1 MITEGKRHMV
11 SSEKG
16 RITLPAALENLEAF
30 KEFIVVNAEKAGLDP
45 QKTMEM
51 ELAADEILTNII
63 SYAYQGTSGDITV
76 TCSTDEQGRFVV
88 ETADAG
94 EPFDPLLANMPNVS
108 ASLEQ
113 REIGG
118 LGLFL
123 VKKMVDE
130 TRYERR
136 NARNILRLYKKV

>member
-1 MITEGKRHMV
+1 MV

-16 RITLPAALENLEAF
+16 RITLPATLENLEDF
-30 KEFIVVNAEKAGLDP
+30 KRFIVQNAEKAGLDP

-63 SYAYQGTSGDITV
+63 SYAYSGASGDITV
-76 TCSTDEQGRFVV
+76 TCGTDTEGLFVV
-88 ETADAG
+88 ETTDEG
-94 EPFDPLLANMPNVS
+94 KPFDPLQTDLPDVS

-123 VKKMVDE
+123 ARKMVDK

-136 NARNILRLYKKV
+136 FDRNILRLYKKIRSVP

>member
-1 MITEGKRHMV
+1 MV

-16 RITLPAALENLEAF
+16 RITLPATLENLEDF
-30 KEFIVVNAEKAGLDP
+30 KRFIVQNAEKAGLDP

-63 SYAYQGTSGDITV
+63 SYAYGGASGDITV
-76 TCSTDEQGRFVV
+76 TCSTDTEGLFVV
-88 ETADAG
+88 ETTDEG
-94 EPFDPLLANMPNVS
+94 KPFDPLQTDLPDVS

-123 VKKMVDE
+123 ARKMVDE

-136 NARNILRLYKKV
+136 VDRNILRLYKKIRSVPSNL

>member
-1 MITEGKRHMV
+1 MITEGERHMV

-16 RITLPAALENLEAF
+16 RITLPAALENLEDF

-63 SYAYQGTSGDITV
+63 SYAYQGASGDITV
-76 TCSTDEQGRFVV
+76 TCGTDEEGRFVV

-94 EPFDPLLANMPNVS
+94 EPFDPLLADIPDVS

>member
-1 MITEGKRHMV
+1 MV

-16 RITLPAALENLEAF
+16 RVTLPAALENLEDF
-30 KEFIVVNAEKAGLDP
+30 KEFIVQNAEKAGLDP

-63 SYAYQGTSGDITV
+63 SYAYRGTSGDITV
-76 TCSTDEQGRFVV
+76 TCGTDEEGRFVV

-94 EPFDPLLANMPNVS
+94 EPFNPLLADMPDVS